1 MQFRTLGTL
10 AQVSQFVSKVCLTLI
25 LCTFR
30 FQVLWVFPSLDTRS
44 QLQAS
49 QDAGSSGRLQLLSEL
64 LGSETCEYWNR
75 LILHVRFRRDP
86 QVLSSCT
93 SLQPQQHPLAPE
105 SSSSWSLSSLIAG
118 FYFQILFLDL
128 KVLCLCRVFV

>member
-1 MQFRTLGTL
+1 MQFRTLGTGTGIT
-10 AQVSQFVSKVCLTLI
+10 VCKKICRSVCLTLI

-64 LGSETCEYWNR
+64 LGSDVCEYWNGRSPRVR
-75 LILHVRFRRDP
+75 LRHDP
-86 QVLSSCT
+86 PRIVYT
-93 SLQPQQHPLAPE
+93 
-105 SSSSWSLSSLIAG
+105 
-118 FYFQILFLDL
+118 
-128 KVLCLCRVFV
+128 

>member
-64 LGSETCEYWNR
+64 LGSDVCEYWNGRSPRVR
-75 LILHVRFRRDP
+75 LRHDP
-86 QVLSSCT
+86 PRIVYTRT
-93 SLQPQQHPLAPE
+93 SVGRWNMGFFKSAQPMP
-105 SSSSWSLSSLIAG
+105 
-118 FYFQILFLDL
+118 
-128 KVLCLCRVFV
+128 